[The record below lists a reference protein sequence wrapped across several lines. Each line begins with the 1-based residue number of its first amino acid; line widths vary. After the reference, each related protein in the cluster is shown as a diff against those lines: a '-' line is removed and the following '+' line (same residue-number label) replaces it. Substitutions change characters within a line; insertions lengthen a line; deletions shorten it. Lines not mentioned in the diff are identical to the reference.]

1 MEVAFYILGMI
12 VLILTLIAFIV
23 IMIANM
29 N

>member
-12 VLILTLIAFIV
+12 VLILALIAFIV
-23 IMIANM
+23 IIIASM

>member
-12 VLILTLIAFIV
+12 VLILALIAFIV
-23 IMIANM
+23 VIIASM

>member
-1 MEVAFYILGMI
+1 MEVTFYILGMI
-12 VLILTLIAFIV
+12 VLILALIAFIV